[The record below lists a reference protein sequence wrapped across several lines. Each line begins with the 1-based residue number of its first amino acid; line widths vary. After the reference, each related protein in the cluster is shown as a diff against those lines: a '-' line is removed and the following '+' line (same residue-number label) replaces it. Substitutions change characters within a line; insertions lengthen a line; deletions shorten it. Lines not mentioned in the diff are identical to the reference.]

1 MPAHFSST
9 YTPVADAGTQNQIRH
24 VARLLAAQMTNAGI
38 GPGVEQVGYF
48 PKKAGFDS
56 YWYSSACITYSIV

>member
-1 MPAHFSST
+1 MPPHFSST

-38 GPGVEQVGYF
+38 GPGVDQVGYIPRKVRTF
-48 PKKAGFDS
+48 LQLIF
-56 YWYSSACITYSIV
+56 